1 MRTGEWGRAGGQRGR
16 GAGGG
21 RSGAGYVGHARDAA
35 NVSELV
41 GVGGNPA
48 QCPGMRTGE

>member
-1 MRTGEWGRAGGQRGR
+1 MGQGGGAEGQRGR
-16 GAGGG
+16 GG